1 MHRKKTITAVPL
13 LLASAILLTPV
24 TGCRSTEEEPVA
36 AVEQPRYEQSVHGE
50 GLSEYEFD
58 NMFTEPRPFREG
70 LVTPVDEVRGEALVQ
85 GHGDGRLVDPDDG
98 TLDVPADEVVDFG
111 ASPGEDGTP
120 VVETLD
126 DGHAE
131 ADVATSPKE
140 EAAEGDGMPDGVSI
154 AQGGWSYL
162 DGEEPGTSVVSGPAV
177 AAGETGL
184 PEVGGKD
191 AYEPL
196 PDGTVTVLHEDVVA
210 EPEPDM
216 DDPSVLFAIG
226 AERQMAANEREGFL
240 SRLFSGYAGLAV
252 FVVLMAGVLL
262 TVHYVITFIW
272 NGGKDAPR
280 EHKARIRKPRKGAQE
295 SSGQTVESDMKESVR
310 KASSAYTNSMIGVV
324 PDEDEQEAV
333 EAADGEDDGDGTE
346 TGAQAAPDDGGRAQD
361 ERAQEMEEQT
371 LETLLTRREPSPGEE
386 RYPEVLSSPAQGD
399 GGLEEVLDT
408 RRPPRPGEE
417 SYPEVLTRG

>member
-1 MHRKKTITAVPL
+1 MHRKKTIRAVPL

-70 LVTPVDEVRGEALVQ
+70 LVTPVDEARDDALVQ
-85 GHGDGRLVDPDDG
+85 GHGDDGLVDPDDG
-98 TLDVPADEVVDFG
+98 TLDVPADEVIEFE
-111 ASPGEDGTP
+111 ASPGGDRTP

-126 DGHAE
+126 DGRAE
-131 ADVATSPKE
+131 ADVAASPDE
-140 EAAEGDGMPDGVSI
+140 ETVKSDGRIDGVSI

-162 DGEEPGTSVVSGPAV
+162 DGEEPGSSVVSGPAV

-196 PDGTVTVLHEDVVA
+196 PAGTVTVLHEEVEV
-210 EPEPDM
+210 ESEPDM

-226 AERQMAANEREGFL
+226 AERQMAANEREGFF

-252 FVVLMAGVLL
+252 FIVLMAGVLL
-262 TVHYVITFIW
+262 TVRYVITFIW
-272 NGGKDAPR
+272 NGGKDAPK
-280 EHKARIRKPRKGAQE
+280 EHRTRTRKPRKGAQE
-295 SSGQTVESDMKESVR
+295 PSGQTVESDMKESVR
-310 KASSAYTNSMIGVV
+310 KASSAYTNNMIGVV
-324 PDEDEQEAV
+324 PDEDGPEAV
-333 EAADGEDDGDGTE
+333 GAADEEDGDDGTE
-346 TGAQAAPDDGGRAQD
+346 TGAQAAPDDGGRAPD

-371 LETLLTRREPSPGEE
+371 LETLLTRREPAPGEE

-399 GGLEEVLDT
+399 GCLEEVLDT